1 MVKRDPGQETLQPV
15 TWRLRGKT
23 YVASTTSGGL
33 GRLDEDRAESMTD
46 KGGPALPARAAGDGR
61 G

>member
-1 MVKRDPGQETLQPV
+1 MAKRDAVRKESRGPT
-15 TWRLRGKT
+15 TWRRRGKT
-23 YVASTTSGGL
+23 YVASTTSGL

-46 KGGPALPARAAGDGR
+46 EGGPALPARAAGDGR